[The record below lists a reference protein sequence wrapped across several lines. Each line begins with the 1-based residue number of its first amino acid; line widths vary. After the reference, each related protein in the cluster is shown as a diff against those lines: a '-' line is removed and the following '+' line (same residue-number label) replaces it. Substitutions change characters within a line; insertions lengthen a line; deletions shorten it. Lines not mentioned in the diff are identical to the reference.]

1 MNDLASFF
9 DNADGFV
16 VPASLSAGP
25 TIYVHFDNAYVDALG
40 VASASP
46 AATCKSTDVAGAAQG
61 SALTVDGTAYVVQSV
76 EPDGAGITVLRL
88 SRT

>member
-1 MNDLASFF
+1 MNAVDSFF
-9 DNADGFV
+9 AATDGFV
-16 VPASLSAGP
+16 VPASLAGGP

-46 AATCKSTDVAGAAQG
+46 AATCKSADVASAAQG
-61 SALTVDGTAYVVQSV
+61 SALTVDGAAYVVQSI

-88 SRT
+88 ARA